1 MVKYL
6 HELISSFELSP
17 LASQLTALGI
27 IALASVIGYFITLLL
42 LNIIQRLVLRT
53 ETTWDD
59 DLITERLTEAVSQL
73 TPALIVA
80 WLLPSFF
87 NESGKDNW
95 LYIATRF
102 YILWATIRIIVIFI
116 GNLYHALEIREN
128 LTRYAVKGVFQML
141 KLVAIAIGVI
151 VGVSLIIGKSP
162 IAIIT
167 ALGASAAIL
176 MLVFKDTILG
186 LVASIQLTANKML
199 HRGDWVEM
207 PGHLAN
213 GEVEDI
219 TLTAVKIRNWDNSI
233 TTIPPYAMVSESFK
247 NYQPMREGGGRRVSR
262 WLNIDLNSIRF
273 LSSDELDSLRAE
285 GWLDGVT
292 IDSSKPVSNLRLL
305 RLYLENYLE
314 NHEMV
319 RRDMLHMVRQLQPT
333 VTGIPLE
340 LYFFTSATVWKDF
353 EKVQSDIFDNVYA
366 IVNQFGLRSF
376 QSPAGSDFASDNVG
390 LISTHVKTGKTV

>member
-1 MVKYL
+1 MDIVQLL
-6 HELISSFELSP
+6 HDFVASFGLTPFWAKMTSIGLI
-17 LASQLTALGI
+17 AVA
-27 IALASVIGYFITLLL
+27 AVVGYFLTLLIL
-42 LNIIQRLVLRT
+42 SFVQRLVLRT

-59 DLITERLTEAVSQL
+59 DLVTPKFMEAVSQL
-73 TPALIVA
+73 TPALVVA
-80 WLLPSFF
+80 WLLPSIFH
-87 NESGKDNW
+87 EGGKDNW

-102 YILWATIRIIVIFI
+102 YILWATIRIVVIFI

-128 LTRYAVKGVFQML
+128 LSRYAVKGVFQML
-141 KLVAIAIGVI
+141 KLVAIAVGII
-151 VGVSLIIGKSP
+151 VGVSLIIGRSP
-162 IAIIT
+162 ITIIT

-233 TTIPPYAMVSESFK
+233 TTIPPYAMISESFK

-273 LSSDELDSLRAE
+273 LSKEELDSLREE
-285 GWLDGVT
+285 GWLEGLELDET
-292 IDSSKPVSNLRLL
+292 RPQSNLRLL
-305 RLYLENYLE
+305 RLYLEQYLE
-314 NHEMV
+314 THEMV
-319 RRDMLHMVRQLQPT
+319 RTDMLHMVRQLQPT
-333 VTGIPLE
+333 TNGVPLE

-353 EKVQSDIFDNVYA
+353 ERVQSDIFDNVYA
-366 IVNQFGLRSF
+366 IVNRFGLRAF
-376 QSPAGSDFASDNVG
+376 QSPAGTDLAAVNVG
-390 LISTHVKTGKTV
+390 LSNPSNSQQ